1 MTASLTNFFCK
12 CSFFCS
18 AFVSFNFC
26 FTDPIPYEIWIYVS
40 ALPDRQAGS
49 SVFPESTEESELIQ
63 MLHRSL
69 SGGSLSLVGFLQI
82 SLRKHKENSLISCS
96 HFAITLRPNSSTP
109 HSVWWFGLM
118 AITCLVKFLH
128 LTVQSNVFWLTA
140 LNVSKHKK
148 AALLISSKPHT
159 GLCGAHNAHRLQF
172 LSGFHSTLGVAP

>member
-1 MTASLTNFFCK
+1 
-12 CSFFCS
+12 
-18 AFVSFNFC
+18 
-26 FTDPIPYEIWIYVS
+26 
-40 ALPDRQAGS
+40 
-49 SVFPESTEESELIQ
+49 

-69 SGGSLSLVGFLQI
+69 SGGSFSLVGFLQI
-82 SLRKHKENSLISCS
+82 SLRKHEENSLISCS

-140 LNVSKHKK
+140 LNVSKHKM

-159 GLCGAHNAHRLQF
+159 CLCGAHNAHRLQF
-172 LSGFHSTLGVAP
+172 LFGFHSTLGVAPPLSFDHFDVKENLAITTKRKGFKSHISQFAGRNRLLD